1 MYGDWRSPLYGRNTT
16 QTAATQ
22 VATNCRFARR
32 NGGAAAVF
40 WSNNT
45 KILGPECIVSLI
57 WVKTTK
63 KLGRG
68 MFLCFFGWPVSRGVC
83 AQNLSRLVQNMST
96 GSDHSCSG
104 RSSST
109 STSEKIISDGENSTS
124 SVTTQSPTNNPLGL
138 LSNSESPSSQLFH
151 FYRRQTPE
159 EDLLS
164 TLSGI
169 DILVKQRQELVDKLV
184 QHHRKLYRSNEI
196 ENLLKFS
203 QQIDSIMRYVW

>member
-1 MYGDWRSPLYGRNTT
+1 
-16 QTAATQ
+16 
-22 VATNCRFARR
+22 
-32 NGGAAAVF
+32 
-40 WSNNT
+40 
-45 KILGPECIVSLI
+45 
-57 WVKTTK
+57 
-63 KLGRG
+63 
-68 MFLCFFGWPVSRGVC
+68 
-83 AQNLSRLVQNMST
+83 MST

-109 STSEKIISDGENSTS
+109 SSEKITSDGENSNTS
-124 SVTTQSPTNNPLGL
+124 SATTQSPTNNPLGL
-138 LSNSESPSSQLFH
+138 IYNSQSPYSAQLFQ

-169 DILVKQRQELVDKLV
+169 DILVKQRQDLVDKLV

-203 QQIDSIMRYVW
+203 QQIDSIMRYV

>member
-1 MYGDWRSPLYGRNTT
+1 
-16 QTAATQ
+16 
-22 VATNCRFARR
+22 
-32 NGGAAAVF
+32 
-40 WSNNT
+40 
-45 KILGPECIVSLI
+45 
-57 WVKTTK
+57 
-63 KLGRG
+63 
-68 MFLCFFGWPVSRGVC
+68 
-83 AQNLSRLVQNMST
+83 MST

-104 RSSST
+104 RSST
-109 STSEKIISDGENSTS
+109 STSSEKITSDGENSSNTS

-138 LSNSESPSSQLFH
+138 ISNSQSPTSAQLFQ
-151 FYRRQTPE
+151 FYRRQTPQ

-203 QQIDSIMRYVW
+203 QQIDSIMRYV

>member
-1 MYGDWRSPLYGRNTT
+1 MANWRSPLYGRNTT
-16 QTAATQ
+16 QTPAATQ

-45 KILGPECIVSLI
+45 KILRPECMYSLI

-68 MFLCFFGWPVSRGVC
+68 NVFGLFWVVPKNC
-83 AQNLSRLVQNMST
+83 LDLSKLVQNMST

-138 LSNSESPSSQLFH
+138 ISNSESPSSQLFH

>member
-1 MYGDWRSPLYGRNTT
+1 
-16 QTAATQ
+16 
-22 VATNCRFARR
+22 
-32 NGGAAAVF
+32 
-40 WSNNT
+40 
-45 KILGPECIVSLI
+45 
-57 WVKTTK
+57 
-63 KLGRG
+63 
-68 MFLCFFGWPVSRGVC
+68 
-83 AQNLSRLVQNMST
+83 MST

-138 LSNSESPSSQLFH
+138 ISNSESPSSQLFH

-203 QQIDSIMRYVW
+203 QQIDSIMRLRGFSIMPSPTSTTRARRRLALPPSNMERGVTIHDQKF

>member
-1 MYGDWRSPLYGRNTT
+1 
-16 QTAATQ
+16 
-22 VATNCRFARR
+22 
-32 NGGAAAVF
+32 
-40 WSNNT
+40 
-45 KILGPECIVSLI
+45 
-57 WVKTTK
+57 
-63 KLGRG
+63 
-68 MFLCFFGWPVSRGVC
+68 
-83 AQNLSRLVQNMST
+83 MST

-138 LSNSESPSSQLFH
+138 LSNSESLSSQLFH

-203 QQIDSIMRYVW
+203 QQIDSIMRYV

>member
-1 MYGDWRSPLYGRNTT
+1 
-16 QTAATQ
+16 
-22 VATNCRFARR
+22 
-32 NGGAAAVF
+32 
-40 WSNNT
+40 
-45 KILGPECIVSLI
+45 
-57 WVKTTK
+57 
-63 KLGRG
+63 
-68 MFLCFFGWPVSRGVC
+68 
-83 AQNLSRLVQNMST
+83 MST

-138 LSNSESPSSQLFH
+138 ISNSESPSSQLFH

-203 QQIDSIMRYVW
+203 QQIDSIMRYVR